1 MKILVDIGNTRLKW
15 AKIQGSESDYGVPLL
30 HQHKKFKLE
39 LQSAWSDLKDTPEM
53 LAISC
58 VGKYE
63 LVLQIQ
69 EVAQQLWPGIEFFMP
84 SVGKKTLGVKN
95 GYRQPE
101 KLGLDRWLAL
111 IAVREKIQVPACIID
126 CGTAITIDFIDANGQ
141 HLGGIICPGLLL
153 MKQSLAESTEQL
165 PFSVRQSVLGLANH
179 TRGGIYSGT
188 MYAVLGMIEKILSTQ
203 DRRGTKVFLT
213 GGDAETISQEL
224 PMEHVVE
231 PYLVLQGLLAVVNA
245 EMGNG

>member
-15 AKIQGSESDYGVPLL
+15 ATVQGNEYEHGIPLL
-30 HQHKKFKLE
+30 HQHKKFQLE
-39 LQSAWSDLKDTPEM
+39 LHNLWSDLKDTPKI

-63 LVLQIQ
+63 LVLLIQ
-69 EVAQQLWPGIEFFMP
+69 EVAKQLWPEIEFFIP
-84 SVGKKTLGVKN
+84 SVTKKNLGVKN

-111 IAVREKIQVPACIID
+111 IAVREKVQMPACIID

-165 PFSVRQSVLGLANH
+165 PFSVRQSLLGLANH

-213 GGDAETISQEL
+213 GGDAEMISQEL
-224 PMEHVVE
+224 PMEHTIE
-231 PYLVLQGLLAVVNA
+231 PHLVLQGLLAVVNA
-245 EMGNG
+245 AMD